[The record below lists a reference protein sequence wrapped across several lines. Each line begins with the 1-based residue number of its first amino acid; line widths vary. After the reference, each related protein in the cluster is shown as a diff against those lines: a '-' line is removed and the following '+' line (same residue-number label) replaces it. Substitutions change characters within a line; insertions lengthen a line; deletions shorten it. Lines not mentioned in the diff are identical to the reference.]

1 MGRKSTRT
9 LELGIKVGQPPAG
22 CELNIESHPQSTN
35 SSSPTV
41 NRGEAIADGL
51 KNLSDLHQ
59 QGILTNEEFTAAK
72 RRLLEL

>member
-9 LELGIKVGQPPAG
+9 LELGINVGQPPAG
-22 CELNIESHPQSTN
+22 CELNIESQPQSTN

-51 KNLSDLHQ
+51 KNLSDLH
-59 QGILTNEEFTAAK
+59 
-72 RRLLEL
+72 

>member
-22 CELNIESHPQSTN
+22 CELNIESKPQSTN

-41 NRGEAIADGL
+41 NRGEAIGMDSGVNECNRL
-51 KNLSDLHQ
+51 RF
-59 QGILTNEEFTAAK
+59 ILTYRPTYAIIS
-72 RRLLEL
+72 

>member
-9 LELGIKVGQPPAG
+9 LELGIKVGQPP
-22 CELNIESHPQSTN
+22 
-35 SSSPTV
+35 
-41 NRGEAIADGL
+41 ADGL

-59 QGILTNEEFTAAK
+59 QGILTNEEFTAVK